1 MKAAPVKI
9 TIQIARGEDALVIVV
24 PGSGLK
30 RDARAVSA
38 QRSDGTPRDRRK
50 TRTAR
55 PGCLPDRP
63 VPLRALR
70 LPTAC

>member
-38 QRSDGTPRDRRK
+38 QRSDGTPRDQRK
-50 TRTAR
+50 TRTAH
-55 PGCLPDRP
+55 PG
-63 VPLRALR
+63 
-70 LPTAC
+70 